1 MSAIQL
7 TVPADCYNCL
17 PLHVCASNL
26 HPCTCAHL
34 GGHSCAFFL
43 VNVRVCVFTEVSIS
57 LSVCVCVCYT
67 DSLLSLQVIS
77 WLRREIERRKRNIQW
92 ERNKDRQRHPCCNNR
107 RARKDNKY
115 VYVYRCMHVQV
126 AVWCILSNIHLSL
139 PLLPFF
145 TTQVYWLFFKIVV
158 G

>member
-7 TVPADCYNCL
+7 TVPADCCNCL
-17 PLHVCASNL
+17 PLHVCAFNL
-26 HPCTCAHL
+26 YLCTCAHS

-57 LSVCVCVCYT
+57 LSVCVCYT

-92 ERNKDRQRHPCCNNR
+92 ERNKDGQRHPCCNNR

-115 VYVYRCMHVQV
+115 VYVYRCMRVQV
-126 AVWCILSNIHLSL
+126 ADWCILSNIHLSL
-139 PLLPFF
+139 CLYFLSSQLKF
-145 TTQVYWLFFKIVV
+145 TVFFKIVV

>member
-17 PLHVCASNL
+17 ALHVCGFNL
-26 HPCTCAHL
+26 HPCTCAHS

-43 VNVRVCVFTEVSIS
+43 
-57 LSVCVCVCYT
+57 VCVCVCYT

-92 ERNKDRQRHPCCNNR
+92 ERNKDRDIPAAITEGPEKTINMYMFI
-107 RARKDNKY
+107 D
-115 VYVYRCMHVQV
+115 VCMCRWQSDVFSV
-126 AVWCILSNIHLSL
+126 IFTSFCLYFLSSRLKFTDFFQ
-139 PLLPFF
+139 LLLVKFIWI
-145 TTQVYWLFFKIVV
+145 TWNLKLTLN
-158 G
+158 